1 MILILILI
9 LFTETLRKYPVV
21 PFLNREL
28 INDYTFENSKI
39 TIPKG
44 LKIWIPVYGI
54 HHDPDIYPN
63 PEKFDP
69 ERFSEDKIK
78 KRHPMHYLPFG
89 HGPRNCIGTY
99 IIKI

>member
-1 MILILILI
+1 MLILILI
-9 LFTETLRKYPVV
+9 IFAETLRKYPVV

-39 TIPKG
+39 IIPKG

-99 IIKI
+99 VNVKI

>member
-1 MILILILI
+1 MLILILI

-28 INDYTFENSKI
+28 IDDYTFENSKI

-54 HHDPDIYPN
+54 HHDPNIYPN

-78 KRHPMHYLPFG
+78 ERHPMHYLPFG
-89 HGPRNCIGTY
+89 HGPRNCIGMY
-99 IIKI
+99 VKKI